1 MASTDF
7 DEAKFQS
14 WLIERLATHLKR
26 EASDIDVNA
35 PLADYGLDSLYALAI
50 VADIEDYLNI
60 SVDATI
66 MWDHPTVA
74 GLASALAT
82 QVAADQVATE

>member
-1 MASTDF
+1 MGPTDF

-26 EASDIDVNA
+26 ETSDIDVNT
-35 PLADYGLDSLYALAI
+35 PLADYGLDSLYALAV
-50 VADIEDYLNI
+50 VADIEDYLSI
-60 SVDATI
+60 PVDATI

-74 GLASALAT
+74 GLASALA
-82 QVAADQVATE
+82 AQVATE